1 MPYPPGDGSTMTSGT
16 RPPADTDRVRVPLSV
31 TGNPDYGSDP
41 FTDFAA
47 VTPATPLEALNLNW
61 RERDLPERERTKHV
75 HRLHP
80 YLGKFVPQLAEI
92 FLRKYRPRIVCDPF
106 CGSGTTLVEA
116 NVLGIGAVGCDL
128 SPFNCL
134 LTAVKTRHYDLPR
147 LERDITGILADV
159 ERDAPHVDACD
170 ADAVD
175 GSSNDYLRT
184 WYAPEAQRQLLRYRA
199 LIPRY
204 SYGDVL
210 QIVLSRAARSAR
222 LTTHFDL
229 DFPKVPATEP
239 YYCHKHRRICRP
251 VRDALRFLR
260 RYSADALRRIA
271 AFAAVRTAA
280 EVTILPGDARHVPFP
295 ACDMVL
301 TSPPYVGLVDYHE
314 QHRYGYELLGLAD
327 QRHLEIGA
335 AANGTSQRAV
345 DRYVGEMADVFANV
359 ARSLGRGGRLV
370 VVVHDSRQLYD
381 GLAAR
386 LGFAVE
392 ARLRRHVNRRTG
404 RRARD
409 FFEDVLVWRI
419 P

>member
-1 MPYPPGDGSTMTSGT
+1 MPYPPGNGTTMTSGT
-16 RPPADTDRVRVPLSV
+16 LPIHGTDGAPLGV

-47 VTPATPLEALNLNW
+47 VTPATPLEGLNLNW

-92 FLRKYRPRIVCDPF
+92 FLRKYRPQVVCDPF

-116 NVLGIGAVGCDL
+116 NALGIDAVGCDL

-134 LTAVKTRHYDLPR
+134 LTGVKTRQYDLPR
-147 LERDITGILADV
+147 LEGDLTGILAEV
-159 ERDAPHVDACD
+159 EQRAPRADACD
-170 ADAVD
+170 AAE
-175 GSSNDYLRT
+175 GLQNDYLRT

-204 SYGDVL
+204 AHGEAL
-210 QIVLSRAARSAR
+210 QIVLSRTARSAR

-229 DFPKVPATEP
+229 DFPKAPATEP

-251 VRDALRFLR
+251 VQDALRFLR
-260 RYSADALRRIA
+260 RYSADTLQRIA
-271 AFAAVRTAA
+271 AFAPIRTAA
-280 EVTILPGDARHVPFP
+280 EVTILPGDARQVPFP
-295 ACDMVL
+295 PCDMVL

-335 AANGTSQRAV
+335 AANGTSQRAIE
-345 DRYVGEMADVFANV
+345 RYVNDMADVFANV
-359 ARSLGRGGRLV
+359 ARSLDRGGRLV

-404 RRARD
+404 RRSRD
-409 FFEDVLVWRI
+409 FFEDVLVWRTR
-419 P
+419 